1 MEIDTETRPISELN
15 FSIFPQPHVLEGSPV
30 VCVEDHHVVQEA
42 AGVVTQLVRSGH
54 GAQHLLGHREEGT
67 VLDKA
72 EHLLLLL
79 LNTCKL
85 LLQRCKLIRRVTIR
99 LYEDYIECI
108 YCIETILPLY

>member
-54 GAQHLLGHREEGT
+54 GAQHLLGYREEGT

-79 LNTCKL
+79 LNTCEL
-85 LLQRCKLIRRVTIR
+85 LLQRCKLIRSVTIR
-99 LYEDYIECI
+99 LY
-108 YCIETILPLY
+108 